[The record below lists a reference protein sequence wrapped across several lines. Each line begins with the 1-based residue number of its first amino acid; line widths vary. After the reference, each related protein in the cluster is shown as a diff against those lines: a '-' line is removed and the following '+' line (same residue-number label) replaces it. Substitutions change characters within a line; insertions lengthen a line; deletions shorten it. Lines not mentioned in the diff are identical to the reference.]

1 MGITSVMLRE
11 LKRKQQETNGINSSG
26 TIGIIPFACLI
37 SAPHIFPSTTS
48 ITQQPPVVEH
58 QKVTPHQEEEKED
71 ENDST
76 LQQSPPQYDRLSRVP
91 FLGDEVTSHSATK
104 KTAMLSRPM
113 VKSLSSIAPL
123 VMPPPPTPSTPT
135 QTATQTPSSCR
146 ISIFSARKLQLNSMC
161 QSTGHLVASQ
171 QPFESF
177 SETVF

>member
-11 LKRKQQETNGINSSG
+11 LKRKQQETNGVNSSG

-48 ITQQPPVVEH
+48 ITQQPSVVEH
-58 QKVTPHQEEEKED
+58 QKVTPHQEEE

-171 QPFESF
+171 KPFESF